1 MSPGEMETHGVA
13 YGNDRRGYLPTPL
26 FSSTAKRERAR
37 EREKERELETKR
49 GSWHRAS
56 NDCLGFGV

>member
-37 EREKERELETKR
+37 EREKERELKTQARELTP
-49 GSWHRAS
+49 
-56 NDCLGFGV
+56 C